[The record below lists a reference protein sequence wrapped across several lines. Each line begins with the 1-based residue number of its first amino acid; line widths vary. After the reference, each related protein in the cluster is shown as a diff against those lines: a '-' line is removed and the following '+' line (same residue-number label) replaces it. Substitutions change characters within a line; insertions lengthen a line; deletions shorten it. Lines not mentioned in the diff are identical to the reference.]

1 MSGAGGAAAAA
12 SADPPVLERGA
23 FFRILDGGD
32 SYVLADMT
40 KRGLEVRSRSADEA
54 MMGVEADKGI
64 IHDMDGIGHEVPIR
78 WFFPK
83 GRYGL
88 GDVVEPARRLEEK
101 YARLREATCPDDGG
115 SDGG

>member
-1 MSGAGGAAAAA
+1 MSGGGAGAAAA
-12 SADPPVLERGA
+12 SAEPRVLESGS

-40 KRGLEVRSRSADEA
+40 KRGLEPRSRSADA
-54 MMGVEADKGI
+54 TMLGAEADMGI

-83 GRYGL
+83 GRHGL
-88 GDVVEPARRLEEK
+88 EDVLAQARGLEEK
-101 YARLREATCPDDGG
+101 YTKLRDLTCPDGGGRDGG
-115 SDGG
+115 